1 MTIYIHNLAH
11 LQVAMANLNWYTWRY
26 LQLIMIFERKSKL
39 HFQLTNDYTQVAIK
53 RLSVYAIIKWLNNYN

>member
-1 MTIYIHNLAH
+1 
-11 LQVAMANLNWYTWRY
+11 MANLNWYAWRY
-26 LQLIMIFERKSKL
+26 LQLIMILKRKSKL

>member
-11 LQVAMANLNWYTWRY
+11 LQGAIANLNWYAWRY
-26 LQLIMIFERKSKL
+26 LQLIMILERKSKL

>member
-1 MTIYIHNLAH
+1 MTIYIHNLAR
-11 LQVAMANLNWYTWRY
+11 LQVAMANLNWYAWRY
-26 LQLIMIFERKSKL
+26 LQLIMILEGKSKL

>member
-11 LQVAMANLNWYTWRY
+11 LQVAKANLSWYAWRY
-26 LQLIMIFERKSKL
+26 LQLIIILERKSKL
-39 HFQLTNDYTQVAIK
+39 HFQLTNDYKQVAIK

>member
-11 LQVAMANLNWYTWRY
+11 LQEAIANLNWYAWRY
-26 LQLIMIFERKSKL
+26 LQLIMILERKSKL